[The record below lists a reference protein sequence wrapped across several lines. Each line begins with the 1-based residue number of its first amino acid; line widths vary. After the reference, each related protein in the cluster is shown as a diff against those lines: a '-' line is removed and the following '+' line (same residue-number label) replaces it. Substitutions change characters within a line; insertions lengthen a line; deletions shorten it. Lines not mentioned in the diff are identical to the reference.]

1 MKMSPTDIPAL
12 IGAFVDQEV
21 APKASG
27 LQKFMAYAGVFVAQ
41 ARTGQML
48 QDPKVRE
55 MLAQSG
61 AMDESGMLDVEYLHN
76 MAKFAM
82 EKTGTVMIG
91 GLVLDAGD
99 VEKVYALSKTFA
111 R

>member
-12 IGAFVDQEV
+12 VGAFVDQEI

-27 LQKFMAYAGVFVAQ
+27 LQKFMAYAGVFAVQ
-41 ARTGQML
+41 AKAGQIMQHPGFRGML
-48 QDPKVRE
+48 E
-55 MLAQSG
+55 QSG
-61 AMDESGMLDVEYLHN
+61 ALDDAGMIDVDYLHN

-82 EKTGTVMIG
+82 EKAGTVNVA
-91 GLVLDAGD
+91 GLVLNTDD
-99 VEKVYALSKTFA
+99 VETLYALAKSFA